1 MYRYNV
7 YENAIVHILAEPT
20 QARAFTQITQDVLQ
34 QEREFWRIAENQENT
49 FTLFKTLQIANC
61 RYWAQKTLR
70 IISTIL

>member
-34 QEREFWRIAENQENT
+34 QGRKFWRIAENQENT
-49 FTLFKTLQIANC
+49 FYAF
-61 RYWAQKTLR
+61 
-70 IISTIL
+70 